1 MDDDLCSTILEALP
15 SSPDEGIGFNELL
28 RRLEEKAV
36 TNSPTTLSKYLKE
49 LQAKQIVK
57 REVIRANPP
66 KLVKLF
72 KDPEKVQEDVLKKQ
86 LVGDFQ
92 ECINPLPLDSLTLV
106 ANAFRE
112 MADRQAKV
120 LQMLHQR
127 IEEATAPLAEIFAAL
142 NEASE
147 VASRPFR
154 EIQEWVEENSKRIKQ
169 LADLVQEIEEGVKAG
184 KLDPSI
190 RKLPIS
196 VAIRKLQ
203 ELKEKERSKE
213 RENVVQK

>member
-49 LQAKQIVK
+49 LEAKQIVK

-72 KDPEKVQEDVLKKQ
+72 KDPKKVQEDILKKQ

-92 ECINPLPLDSLTLV
+92 EYINPLPLDSLTLV

-120 LQMLHQR
+120 FQMLHQR
-127 IEEATAPLAEIFAAL
+127 MEEATAPLAETFAAL
-142 NEASE
+142 SQASE

-154 EIQEWVEENSKRIKQ
+154 EMQEWIEKNSERIKQ
-169 LADLVQEIEEGVKAG
+169 LNAMSQEIEEAIKAG
-184 KLDPSI
+184 KLDPSV
-190 RKLPIS
+190 RSLPFPE
-196 VAIRKLQ
+196 AIRKLQ
-203 ELKEKERSKE
+203 QLKAQSK
-213 RENVVQK
+213 